1 MALRDAL
8 CALLLRG
15 PAHGYELLTTLGA
28 ELGDLW
34 EARTSN
40 IYLTLGKLERDG
52 LVSREEVAVVG
63 RRPRDVLTLTSLG
76 EEVARRW
83 LFDGPGREDAVVRLA
98 IARLAAPMQFRE
110 IASSWLQDRTSVLA
124 TLRDLRK
131 SAHGGFRREALEA
144 EIMRVQAEVR
154 WASQLVDRAAEII
167 SQPVGDRRTR
177 MSQQVSN
184 A

>member
-15 PAHGYELLTTLGA
+15 PAHGYELLTTLEA

-52 LVSREEVAVVG
+52 LVSSEQVAQAG
-63 RRPRDVLTLTSLG
+63 RRPRDVLTLTPLG

-83 LFDGPGREDAVVRLA
+83 LFAGLGREDVVVRLA
-98 IARLAAPMQFRE
+98 IARLVAPAHFRE
-110 IASSWLQDRTSVLA
+110 IAAGWLQDRTSTLA
-124 TLRDLRK
+124 TLRDLKR
-131 SAHGGFRREALEA
+131 SAYGGFRREAVEA
-144 EIMRVQAEVR
+144 EVVRVQGEVR
-154 WASQLVDRAAEII
+154 WASQLIDRAAEIV
-167 SQPVGDRRTR
+167 SQPAGDRRTR
-177 MSQQVSN
+177 MSPQVSD